1 MSFVISLVLAC
12 TTLLATFMLQLCDD
26 SPKSN
31 GSLISAISFFAILSA
46 LYFVDYKKKFSLSRT
61 WTNVLLIVVVCAQF
75 GTLIQS
81 RNDFLA
87 FSIANVLSSL
97 QIVLFFQRKT
107 RECF

>member
-81 RNDFLA
+81 R
-87 FSIANVLSSL
+87 
-97 QIVLFFQRKT
+97 
-107 RECF
+107 